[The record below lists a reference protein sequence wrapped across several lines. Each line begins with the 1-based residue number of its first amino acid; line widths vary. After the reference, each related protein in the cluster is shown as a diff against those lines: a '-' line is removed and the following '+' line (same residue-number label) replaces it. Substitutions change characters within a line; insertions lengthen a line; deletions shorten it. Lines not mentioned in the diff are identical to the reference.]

1 MSYKIISNFIKDISF
16 EIPDAETMLFFEK
29 NIRSYK
35 VMIDLKGKPL
45 KDNIIQVELVF
56 KFENPEIIKN
66 KVLMEITYASLV
78 TVEIDNKED
87 KKALE
92 KIILIDVPTEIYPNV
107 FDIFSFLVKKSG
119 LQEMSLKKDIDFEK
133 LYNERKN

>member
-45 KDNIIQVELVF
+45 KDNIIQVELIF

-92 KIILIDVPTEIYPNV
+92 KIILIDVPKEIYPNV

>member
-35 VMIDLKGKPL
+35 VMIDLKGKAL
-45 KDNIIQVELVF
+45 KDNIIQVELIF

-78 TVEIDNKED
+78 TVEIDNKEN

-92 KIILIDVPTEIYPNV
+92 KIILIDVPTAIYPNV

>member
-35 VMIDLKGKPL
+35 VMIDLKGKAL
-45 KDNIIQVELVF
+45 KDNIIQVELIF

-119 LQEMSLKKDIDFEK
+119 LQEMSLKRDIDFEK
-133 LYNERKN
+133 LYNEQKN

>member
-35 VMIDLKGKPL
+35 VMIDLKGKAL
-45 KDNIIQVELVF
+45 KDNIIQVELIF

-92 KIILIDVPTEIYPNV
+92 KIILIDVPTAIYPNV

>member
-35 VMIDLKGKPL
+35 VMIDLKGKAL
-45 KDNIIQVELVF
+45 KDNIIQVELIF
-56 KFENPEIIKN
+56 KFENPETIKN

-92 KIILIDVPTEIYPNV
+92 KIILIDVPTAIYPNV

>member
-29 NIRSYK
+29 NIRSYN
-35 VMIDLKGKPL
+35 VMIDLKGKAL
-45 KDNIIQVELVF
+45 KDNIIQVELIF

-92 KIILIDVPTEIYPNV
+92 KIILIDVPTAIYPNV

>member
-45 KDNIIQVELVF
+45 KDNIIQVELIF

-78 TVEIDNKED
+78 TVEMDNKED

-92 KIILIDVPTEIYPNV
+92 RIILIDVPKAIYPNV
-107 FDIFSFLVKKSG
+107 FDIFSFLIKKSG
-119 LQEMSLKKDIDFEK
+119 LQEMNIKKDIDFEK

>member
-45 KDNIIQVELVF
+45 KDNIIQVELIF

-66 KVLMEITYASLV
+66 KILMEITYASLV

-92 KIILIDVPTEIYPNV
+92 KIILIDVPTAIYPNV

>member
-45 KDNIIQVELVF
+45 KDNIIQVELIF

-92 KIILIDVPTEIYPNV
+92 KIILIDVPTAIYPNV

>member
-35 VMIDLKGKPL
+35 VMIDLKGKAL
-45 KDNIIQVELVF
+45 KDNIIQVELIF

>member
-29 NIRSYK
+29 NISSYI
-35 VMIDLKGKPL
+35 VMIDLKAKPL
-45 KDNIIQVELVF
+45 KDNIIQVELGF
-56 KFENPEIIKN
+56 KFENPNIIKN
-66 KVLMEITYASLV
+66 KVLVEITYVSLV

-87 KKALE
+87 KKVLE
-92 KIILIDVPTEIYPNV
+92 KIILIDVPKEIYPNV
-107 FDIFSFLVKKSG
+107 FDIFSFLIKKSG
-119 LQEMSLKKDIDFEK
+119 LQEMNVKKDIDFEK

>member
-45 KDNIIQVELVF
+45 KDNIIQVELIF

-87 KKALE
+87 KKVLE
-92 KIILIDVPTEIYPNV
+92 KIILIDVPKEIYPNV